1 MAAESLK
8 DTMNRRAIPA
18 AVAAAVVLPAQANP
32 QRGIAELQAL
42 MLELQARLASMETWR
57 TSVEAAWPNMEK

>member
-1 MAAESLK
+1 
-8 DTMNRRAIPA
+8 MNRRAIPA

-32 QRGIAELQAL
+32 KRGIAELQAL
-42 MLELQARLASMETWR
+42 VSELQARIASLEAWR